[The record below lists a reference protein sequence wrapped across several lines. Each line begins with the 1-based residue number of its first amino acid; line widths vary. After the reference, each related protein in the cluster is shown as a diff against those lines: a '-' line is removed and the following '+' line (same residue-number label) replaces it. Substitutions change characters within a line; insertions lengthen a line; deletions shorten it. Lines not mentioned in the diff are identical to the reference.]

1 MNIGAPQLCKN
12 VECCCFTTESSCS
25 TSILTSGYL
34 DGLIEN
40 RSQDA
45 TAGKLH
51 ASYAVHEEGKGRH
64 IYQNHHTTY
73 RIPTFPQNLDKSIC
87 KILTNKNVKEH
98 TLEKDIVLVL
108 YDFFEH
114 LIYLI

>member
-1 MNIGAPQLCKN
+1 MNIGALHLCRN

-25 TSILTSGYL
+25 TSILTSRYL
-34 DGLIEN
+34 DGLIKD

-51 ASYAVHEEGKGRH
+51 ASYAVHEEDKGRH

-73 RIPTFPQNLDKSIC
+73 RIPTFSQTLDKSIEE
-87 KILTNKNVKEH
+87 ILTNKNVKEQ